1 MSSSKAKTA
10 SDASSSSKVKS
21 PAGPV
26 SSGPSPAVMST
37 YARVDLVF
45 ERGEGTWIVSSTGE
59 RYLDFVSGVA
69 VNVLGHSHPKL
80 IAALSEQAQKLWH
93 SSNLYRV
100 AAQEKLAER
109 LCELTFA
116 DQVFFCNSGAEACEG
131 AIKLARRY
139 HFVSGRP
146 ERWRLV
152 TFKGAFHG
160 RTLATIASAGN
171 PKHLE
176 GFGHPADGFDI
187 VPFGDLAAA
196 EKAIGPETAGI
207 LVEPVQGEGG
217 VNVAPAGW
225 LLALRELCDRTG
237 LLLVLDEVQTGM
249 GRTGTLF
256 AYEAAGITPD
266 VMAVAKGLGGGFPV
280 GAVLA
285 TSEAAKGMVAGT
297 HGSTFGG
304 NPLAAAV
311 GNAVLDA
318 VMEPGFLERVRN
330 MTLRFKQKLAAL
342 KDEHPDI
349 VEEVRGSGL
358 LTGLKLKLP
367 LGEVGSACIAEKLLT
382 VGAADNVLRLLP
394 PLNVTEDELSEA
406 VLRLSKAFARLR
418 KAA

>member
-1 MSSSKAKTA
+1 M
-10 SDASSSSKVKS
+10 
-21 PAGPV
+21 P
-26 SSGPSPAVMST
+26 T
-37 YARVDLVF
+37 YARVDVVF
-45 ERGEGTWIVSSTGE
+45 ERGEGAWIISTAGE
-59 RYLDFVSGVA
+59 RFLDFASGVA
-69 VNVLGHSHPKL
+69 VNALGHAHPKL
-80 IAALSEQAQKLWH
+80 ISALTEQANKLWH

-109 LCELTFA
+109 LCEVTFA

-139 HFVSGRP
+139 HYASGRP

-171 PKHLE
+171 AKHLE

-187 VPFGDLAAA
+187 VPFGDMAAV

-207 LVEPVQGEGG
+207 MVEPVQGEGG
-217 VNVAPAGW
+217 VNVAPAGF
-225 LLALRELCDRTG
+225 LKALRELCDKGG

-256 AYEAAGITPD
+256 AHETQGFKPD
-266 VMAVAKGLGGGFPV
+266 VMAVAKGLGGGFPI

-285 TSEAAKGMVAGT
+285 TKEAAKGMVAGT

-311 GNAVLDA
+311 GNAVLES
-318 VMEPGFLERVRN
+318 VLEPGFLERVRD
-330 MTLRFKQKLAAL
+330 MSLRFKQKLAAL
-342 KDEHPDI
+342 KDEFPHVI
-349 VEEVRGSGL
+349 EEVRGSGL
-358 LTGLKLKLP
+358 LTGIKVKP
-367 LGEVGSACIAEKLLT
+367 PAGDIGNACIAEKLLT
-382 VGAADNVLRLLP
+382 VGAADNVVRLLP
-394 PLNVTEDELSEA
+394 PLNVTEEELSEA
-406 VLRLSKAFARLR
+406 VRRLSLAFARLP
-418 KAA
+418 KAG

>member
-1 MSSSKAKTA
+1 M
-10 SDASSSSKVKS
+10 
-21 PAGPV
+21 P
-26 SSGPSPAVMST
+26 T
-37 YARVDLVF
+37 YARVDVVF
-45 ERGEGTWIVSSTGE
+45 ERGEGAWIVSTAGE
-59 RYLDFVSGVA
+59 RYLDFASGVA
-69 VNVLGHSHPKL
+69 VNALGHAHPKL
-80 IAALSEQAQKLWH
+80 IAALTEQANKLWH

-109 LCELTFA
+109 LCEATFA

-139 HFVSGRP
+139 HYASGRP

-171 PKHLE
+171 AKHLE

-196 EKAIGPETAGI
+196 ENAIGPETAGI
-207 LVEPVQGEGG
+207 MVEPVQGEGG
-217 VNVAPAGW
+217 VNVAPAGF
-225 LLALRELCDRTG
+225 LKALRALCDKHG

-256 AYEAAGITPD
+256 AYETQGFKPD
-266 VMAVAKGLGGGFPV
+266 VMAVAKGLGGGFPI

-285 TSEAAKGMVAGT
+285 TKEAAKGLVAGT

-311 GNAVLDA
+311 GNAVLES
-318 VMEPGFLERVRN
+318 VLEPGFLERVRD
-330 MTLRFKQKLAAL
+330 MSLRFKQKLAAL
-342 KDEHPDI
+342 KDEFPHVI
-349 VEEVRGSGL
+349 EEVRGSGL
-358 LTGLKLKLP
+358 LTGIKVKP
-367 LGEVGSACIAEKLLT
+367 PAGDVGNACIAEKLLT
-382 VGAADNVLRLLP
+382 VGAAENVIRLLP
-394 PLNVTEDELSEA
+394 PLNVTEEELSEA
-406 VLRLSKAFARLR
+406 VRRLSLAFARLP
-418 KAA
+418 KAG

>member
-1 MSSSKAKTA
+1 M
-10 SDASSSSKVKS
+10 
-21 PAGPV
+21 P
-26 SSGPSPAVMST
+26 T
-37 YARVDLVF
+37 YARVDVVF
-45 ERGEGTWIVSSTGE
+45 ERGEGAWIISTTGE
-59 RYLDFVSGVA
+59 RYLDFASGVA
-69 VNVLGHSHPKL
+69 VNALGHAHPKL
-80 IAALSEQAQKLWH
+80 IAALTEQANKLWH

-109 LCELTFA
+109 LCEVTFA

-139 HFVSGRP
+139 HYVSGRP

-171 PKHLE
+171 AKHLE

-207 LVEPVQGEGG
+207 MVEPVQGEGG
-217 VNVAPAGW
+217 VNIAPAGF
-225 LLALRELCDRTG
+225 LKALRALCDKHG

-256 AYEAAGITPD
+256 AYEAQGFKPD
-266 VMAVAKGLGGGFPV
+266 VMAVAKGLGGGFPI

-285 TSEAAKGMVAGT
+285 TKEAAKGMVAGT

-311 GNAVLDA
+311 GNAVLES
-318 VMEPGFLERVRN
+318 VLEPGFLERVRD
-330 MTLRFKQKLAAL
+330 MSLRFKQKLAAL
-342 KDEHPDI
+342 KDEFPQVI
-349 VEEVRGSGL
+349 EEVRGSGL
-358 LTGLKLKLP
+358 LTGIKVRP
-367 LGEVGSACIAEKLLT
+367 PMGDVGNACIAEKLLT
-382 VGAADNVLRLLP
+382 VGAADNVIRLLP
-394 PLNVTEDELSEA
+394 PLNVTEEELSEA
-406 VLRLSKAFARLR
+406 VRRLSLAFARLP
-418 KAA
+418 KAG

>member
-1 MSSSKAKTA
+1 M
-10 SDASSSSKVKS
+10 
-21 PAGPV
+21 P
-26 SSGPSPAVMST
+26 T

-45 ERGEGTWIVSSTGE
+45 ERGEGTWIISTTGE
-59 RYLDFVSGVA
+59 RYLDFASGVA
-69 VNVLGHSHPKL
+69 VNALGHAHPKL
-80 IAALSEQAQKLWH
+80 IAALNEQAQKLWH

-100 AAQEKLAER
+100 AAQERLAER
-109 LCELTFA
+109 LCEVTFA
-116 DQVFFCNSGAEACEG
+116 EQVFFCNSGAEACEG

-139 HFVSGRP
+139 HYANGRP

-171 PKHLE
+171 AKHLE

-217 VNVAPAGW
+217 VNVAPAGF
-225 LLALRELCDRTG
+225 LKALRDLCGKQG

-256 AYEAAGITPD
+256 AYEALGFKPD
-266 VMAVAKGLGGGFPV
+266 VMAVAKGLGGGFPI

-285 TSEAAKGMVAGT
+285 TKEAAKGMVAGT

-311 GNAVLDA
+311 GNAVLES
-318 VMEPGFLERVRN
+318 VLEPGFLERVRDVS
-330 MTLRFKQKLAAL
+330 LRFKQKLAAL
-342 KDEHPDI
+342 KDEYPHI
-349 VEEVRGSGL
+349 IEEVRGSGL
-358 LTGLKLKLP
+358 LTGLKVKP
-367 LGEVGSACIAEKLLT
+367 PAGDIGNACIAEKLLT
-382 VGAADNVLRLLP
+382 VGAADNVIRLLP
-394 PLNVTEDELSEA
+394 PLNVTEEELSEA
-406 VLRLSKAFARLR
+406 VRRLSLAFARLP
-418 KAA
+418 KAG

>member
-1 MSSSKAKTA
+1 
-10 SDASSSSKVKS
+10 
-21 PAGPV
+21 
-26 SSGPSPAVMST
+26 
-37 YARVDLVF
+37 L
-45 ERGEGTWIVSSTGE
+45 
-59 RYLDFVSGVA
+59 
-69 VNVLGHSHPKL
+69 
-80 IAALSEQAQKLWH
+80 
-93 SSNLYRV
+93 
-100 AAQEKLAER
+100 
-109 LCELTFA
+109 
-116 DQVFFCNSGAEACEG
+116 NSGAEACEG

-139 HFVSGRP
+139 HFANGRP

-187 VPFGDLAAA
+187 IPFGDFAAT

-207 LVEPVQGEGG
+207 MVEPVQGEGG
-217 VNVAPAGW
+217 VNIAPAGW
-225 LLALRELCDRTG
+225 LQALRELCDRTG

-256 AYEAAGITPD
+256 AYEGAGIKPD

-318 VMEPGFLERVRN
+318 VLEPGFLERVRD
-330 MTLRFKQKLAAL
+330 MALRFKQKLAAL
-342 KDEHPDI
+342 KDEYPDI
-349 VEEVRGSGL
+349 IDEVRGSGL
-358 LTGLKLKLP
+358 LTGLKLRPP
-367 LGEVGSACIAEKLLT
+367 LGDAGNACIAEKLLT

-394 PLNVTEDELSEA
+394 PLNVTEEELAEA
-406 VLRLSKAFARLR
+406 VHRLSKAFARLR